1 MSFYYY
7 VRDVRE
13 KEDELPMP
21 TIARKQNNI
30 HTLATSEEL
39 EARQLLWMQIARI
52 ENEANAE

>member
-1 MSFYYY
+1 MSFYY
-7 VRDVRE
+7 VKDFRE

-30 HTLATSEEL
+30 HTLATPEEL

>member
-1 MSFYYY
+1 MSFYY
-7 VRDVRE
+7 VKDFRE

-39 EARQLLWMQIARI
+39 EARQLLRMQIARI